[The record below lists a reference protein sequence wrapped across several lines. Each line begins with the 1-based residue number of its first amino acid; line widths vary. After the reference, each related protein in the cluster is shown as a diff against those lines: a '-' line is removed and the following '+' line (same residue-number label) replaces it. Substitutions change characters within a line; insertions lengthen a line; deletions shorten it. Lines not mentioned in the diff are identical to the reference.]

1 MRNQEGYVIIEI
13 TLTHLGFNNRRSA
26 QFNLGRKL
34 IFSKIMHARCMKE
47 EIARFGGPIS
57 HLYSEIRS
65 GNFRSAEKR
74 PTETPPAAR
83 RVQPRS
89 VKSGMK
95 LRCNR
100 AITIRCNAP
109 NSIITSLP
117 LPWVQRGSFVRV
129 RLSRNV
135 VRSLLPFL
143 SGAEENTICFYTILI
158 NL

>member
-13 TLTHLGFNNRRSA
+13 TLTHLGFNNWRCA
-26 QFNLGRKL
+26 QFNLGRKS
-34 IFSKIMHARCMKE
+34 IFSKIMRARCMKGE
-47 EIARFGGPIS
+47 TAALVIGGPIS
-57 HLYSEIRS
+57 RLYSEIRS
-65 GNFRSAEKR
+65 SNFRSAEKR

-83 RVQPRS
+83 RIQPRS

-143 SGAEENTICFYTILI
+143 SGAEENTICF
-158 NL
+158 